1 MNGDQEQPLT
11 KKKRKELRRQEKL
24 DNRDKEAKKK
34 TMNRLIMWVFILLL
48 LGGIVYALTLL
59 AGSDS
64 SSDSASQPISVDVV
78 SATDHVKGSPEAK
91 VVLIE
96 YSDFQCPACGS
107 IYPTVKQ
114 LAEEFSDTAQ
124 IVYRHYPLR
133 QIHSNAQLAG
143 QASEAA
149 SMQGK
154 FWEMHDKLFENQD
167 NWSDKGNPEDLF
179 ITYAEEIG
187 LDTAQFGTDLKS
199 DATKDRVN
207 DDFRSGTAAQVSGTP
222 TFFLNGERIDNPS
235 GLDDFRTQLQAAIDQ
250 AGGSN
255 SDEVT
260 DEQVDANS
268 EADDTNVES
277 TEQDE

>member
-1 MNGDQEQPLT
+1 
-11 KKKRKELRRQEKL
+11 
-24 DNRDKEAKKK
+24 
-34 TMNRLIMWVFILLL
+34 
-48 LGGIVYALTLL
+48 
-59 AGSDS
+59 
-64 SSDSASQPISVDVV
+64 
-78 SATDHVKGSPEAK
+78 
-91 VVLIE
+91 
-96 YSDFQCPACGS
+96 
-107 IYPTVKQ
+107 
-114 LAEEFSDTAQ
+114 
-124 IVYRHYPLR
+124 
-133 QIHSNAQLAG
+133 
-143 QASEAA
+143 
-149 SMQGK
+149 MQGK

-207 DDFRSGTAAQVSGTP
+207 DDFRSGTAARISGTP

-255 SDEVT
+255 SNEVT
-260 DEQVDANS
+260 DEQVDVNS